1 MLNSTGNQNPQF
13 ELRRN
18 LPSLNYLLIISLGLI
33 FVAIISST
41 FVYAES
47 TTVNVEGDN
56 YDIEYTGNGV
66 SVTGV
71 EADLDFISLIFSVD
85 VTNSPGTLEV
95 TFERAFFDSVYQG
108 SDDSF
113 IILADGDEPSYSE
126 IETSATSR
134 TLSMTLPSGTDEVE
148 IIGSVFGSGPQE
160 PAEEPVKE
168 EPAEEPV
175 KEEPVKEEPVKEEP
189 VEEPVKEPVK
199 DKPVKEDEKQPTE
212 KPRTE
217 CGPGTVLKDGVCV
230 LDQRCGPGTVLKDDV
245 CVLDSTPKKSA
256 APQALG
262 KELVYGFVAAFVVAG
277 IIGIILALMGKASKS
292 KD

>member
-168 EPAEEPV
+168 EPAEDPV
-175 KEEPVKEEPVKEEP
+175 KEEPSEEPVKEEP
-189 VEEPVKEPVK
+189 VEEPVK
-199 DKPVKEDEKQPTE
+199 DKPVKEDEEQPTE

>member
-1 MLNSTGNQNPQF
+1 MLNCTGNQNPQF

-168 EPAEEPV
+168 EPIE
-175 KEEPVKEEPVKEEP
+175 
-189 VEEPVKEPVK
+189 EPVK

-217 CGPGTVLKDGVCV
+217 CGPGTVLKGGVCV

>member
-175 KEEPVKEEPVKEEP
+175 KEEPSEEPVKEEP
-189 VEEPVKEPVK
+189 VEEPVK
-199 DKPVKEDEKQPTE
+199 DKPVKENEEQPLE

-217 CGPGTVLKDGVCV
+217 CGPGTVLKGGVCV

>member
-1 MLNSTGNQNPQF
+1 MNSTGKQNQQF
-13 ELRRN
+13 EKRKN
-18 LPSLNYLLIISLGLI
+18 IPSLNYLLIISFGLI

-47 TTVNVEGDN
+47 TTVNVEGN
-56 YDIEYTGNGV
+56 TFDIEYTGDGV
-66 SVTGV
+66 NITGV
-71 EADLDFISLIFSVD
+71 EADLDFISLIFTVD

-95 TFERAFFDSVYQG
+95 TFERSFFDSVYQG

-126 IETSATSR
+126 IETTATSR

-168 EPAEEPV
+168 EPSKEPVKEEPSKEPV
-175 KEEPVKEEPVKEEP
+175 KEEPVMDEE
-189 VEEPVKEPVK
+189 
-199 DKPVKEDEKQPTE
+199 QPSE
-212 KPRTE
+212 KPKTE
-217 CGPGTVLKDGVCV
+217 CGPGTILKDGVCV

-245 CVLDSTPKKSA
+245 CVLDSTPKKSS

-262 KELVYGFVAAFVVAG
+262 KELVYGFIAAFVVAG
-277 IIGIILALMGKASKS
+277 IIGIVLALMGKAGKS

>member
-160 PAEEPVKE
+160 PSEEPVK
-168 EPAEEPV
+168 EEPV

-189 VEEPVKEPVK
+189 VEEPVK
-199 DKPVKEDEKQPTE
+199 DKPVKEDEEQPTE

>member
-1 MLNSTGNQNPQF
+1 MNSTGNQNPQF

-175 KEEPVKEEPVKEEP
+175 KEEPSEEPVKEEP
-189 VEEPVKEPVK
+189 VEEPVK
-199 DKPVKEDEKQPTE
+199 DKPVKEDEEQPTE

>member
-1 MLNSTGNQNPQF
+1 
-13 ELRRN
+13 
-18 LPSLNYLLIISLGLI
+18 LIISLGLI

-175 KEEPVKEEPVKEEP
+175 KEEPAEEPVKEEP
-189 VEEPVKEPVK
+189 VEEPVK
-199 DKPVKEDEKQPTE
+199 DKPVKEDEEQPTE